1 MSTQIS
7 TVLLVDDDPTTLAH
21 FRAVLEHESALRV
34 ATATNGV
41 EGLERAREIRPDLIV
56 SDYMMPEM
64 NGFDF
69 CRRVREEPS
78 LAGCLFVVLSGFS
91 DTKLPEPRQ
100 QVSTADLSDQIF
112 KPYLLPF
119 WALSIVLLA
128 AVIGAIVLARKD

>member
-21 FRAVLEHESALRV
+21 FRAVLEHEPALRV

-64 NGFDF
+64 NVTECG
-69 CRRVREEPS
+69 RE
-78 LAGCLFVVLSGFS
+78 
-91 DTKLPEPRQ
+91 RQ
-100 QVSTADLSDQIF
+100 TTEA
-112 KPYLLPF
+112 
-119 WALSIVLLA
+119 
-128 AVIGAIVLARKD
+128 IGDE